1 MTNFDLNRIIY
12 RAWFYFRVGYST
24 YLALLVGIASNL
36 LLFYRLGIQEIDL
49 LHDWFTSLTLFAVT
63 AILVLLPVSIGAG
76 LYHMKRTG
84 AYAADA
90 AVSTEQN
97 PYAYKAVP
105 GKEQEVLYP
114 VLALT
119 LKGLVKVLERQPVT
133 EEEKQEFEKALEKTN
148 RLIQGQSVNAD

>member
-36 LLFYRLGIQEIDL
+36 LLFYRLGIQDIDL
-49 LHDWFTSLTLFAVT
+49 LHDWFTSLTFFAIT

-90 AVSTEQN
+90 TVSAEQN
-97 PYAYKAVP
+97 PYAYKAIP
-105 GKEQEVLYP
+105 GKEQQVLYP
-114 VLALT
+114 ILALT

-148 RLIQGQSVNAD
+148 RLIQGEPVGAS

>member
-49 LHDWFTSLTLFAVT
+49 LHDWFTSLTLFAIT
-63 AILVLLPVSIGAG
+63 AILILLPVSIGAG

-97 PYAYKAVP
+97 PYAYKAIP

-119 LKGLVKVLERQPVT
+119 LKGLVKVLEKQPVT
-133 EEEKQEFEKALEKTN
+133 EEEKHEFEMALEKTT
-148 RLIQGQSVNAD
+148 RLIEGHSVNAD

>member
-36 LLFYRLGIQEIDL
+36 LLFYRLGIQDIDL
-49 LHDWFTSLTLFAVT
+49 LHDWFTSLTLFAIT
-63 AILVLLPVSIGAG
+63 AILILLPVSIGAG

-90 AVSTEQN
+90 TVSAEQN
-97 PYAYKAVP
+97 PYAYKAIP
-105 GKEQEVLYP
+105 GKEQQVLYP
-114 VLALT
+114 ILALT
-119 LKGLVKVLERQPVT
+119 LKGLVKVLEKQSVT

-148 RLIQGQSVNAD
+148 RLIQGEPVSAS

>member
-36 LLFYRLGIQEIDL
+36 LLFYKLGIQDIDL
-49 LHDWFTSLTLFAVT
+49 LHDWFTSLTLFAIT
-63 AILVLLPVSIGAG
+63 AILILLPVSIGAG

-90 AVSTEQN
+90 AVSAEQN
-97 PYAYKAVP
+97 PYAYKAIP
-105 GKEQEVLYP
+105 GKEQQVLYP
-114 VLALT
+114 ILALT
-119 LKGLVKVLERQPVT
+119 LKGLVKVLEKQPVT

-148 RLIQGQSVNAD
+148 RLIQGEPVGAS

>member
-1 MTNFDLNRIIY
+1 MVNFDLNRIIY

-36 LLFYRLGIQEIDL
+36 LLFYRLGIQEIDF
-49 LHDWFTSLTLFAVT
+49 LHDWFTSLTLFALT
-63 AILVLLPVSIGAG
+63 AILVLLPLSIGTG

-97 PYAYKAVP
+97 PYAYKAIP

-119 LKGLVKVLERQPVT
+119 LKGLVKVLEKQPVT
-133 EEEKQEFEKALEKTN
+133 EDEKHEFEKALEKTN
-148 RLIQGQSVNAD
+148 LLIQGHSVNAD

>member
-36 LLFYRLGIQEIDL
+36 LLFYRLGIQDIDL
-49 LHDWFTSLTLFAVT
+49 LHDWFTSLTLFAIT
-63 AILVLLPVSIGAG
+63 AILILLPVSIGAG

-90 AVSTEQN
+90 TVSAEQN
-97 PYAYKAVP
+97 PYAYKAIP
-105 GKEQEVLYP
+105 GKEQQVLYP
-114 VLALT
+114 ILALT
-119 LKGLVKVLERQPVT
+119 LKGLVKVLEKQPVT

-148 RLIQGQSVNAD
+148 RLIQGEPVSAS